1 MTLNQVDVDVDEN
14 EEEADHQDHQ
24 DTDTDIKP
32 FPSSSPHQLFSLPA
46 FPRTEVPLS
55 FLSQSQCFKS
65 GGKLTGQGVTKGVS
79 STAHQD
85 LWQPG
90 GVLFSRRSS
99 GCDGGGGGGDFAK
112 LSGAHRIFEKPNC
125 GRGQILKVKVS

>member
-1 MTLNQVDVDVDEN
+1 M
-14 EEEADHQDHQ
+14 A
-24 DTDTDIKP
+24 
-32 FPSSSPHQLFSLPA
+32 LPN
-46 FPRTEVPLS
+46 R
-55 FLSQSQCFKS
+55 
-65 GGKLTGQGVTKGVS
+65 GQGVTKGVS
-79 STAHQD
+79 STEHQD

-125 GRGQILKVKVS
+125 GRGQILKSESVLR

>member
-1 MTLNQVDVDVDEN
+1 MGWMGSSL
-14 EEEADHQDHQ
+14 
-24 DTDTDIKP
+24 
-32 FPSSSPHQLFSLPA
+32 FPHLSPINFSHYQLFPGRRCPCPSKVRANVLRVEANSVALPN
-46 FPRTEVPLS
+46 
-55 FLSQSQCFKS
+55 
-65 GGKLTGQGVTKGVS
+65 
-79 STAHQD
+79 QD

-125 GRGQILKVKVS
+125 GRGQILKSESVLR

>member
-1 MTLNQVDVDVDEN
+1 MLVLLVL
-14 EEEADHQDHQ
+14 
-24 DTDTDIKP
+24 KP
-32 FPSSSPHQLFSLPA
+32 FPSTFPHQLFSLPA

-65 GGKLTGQGVTKGVS
+65 GGKLGGLAQSGQGVTKGVS
-79 STAHQD
+79 STEHQD

-99 GCDGGGGGGDFAK
+99 GCDVGGGGGDFAK

-125 GRGQILKVKVS
+125 GRGQILKSESVLR